1 MAGVGEINGRILNS
15 IKVRVLDTLRSSNA
29 YQSTMEKQDDTSS
42 VASTDPSTQSL
53 STAASYRRKH
63 GVSLLARAFL
73 FEVDAVYNWTPPA
86 PSAKLAE
93 ILTYACGQIEL
104 KVSDEG
110 AEEDDDGEE
119 VKLVFKGY
127 VEFSI
132 QVTPVRIREWL
143 QVTDES
149 DFKISPVYIKDRER
163 LIKLRTSSETRYKG
177 PDDLILPAAWG
188 RGESSRAAPGARSD
202 MEEIRELLR
211 EHGPEAG
218 VKKVA
223 EQFPG
228 QFVRYANGIT
238 QLAQLVVPRVREE
251 ESFVFRPWQ
260 AAIHKIASGK
270 PHDRHIYWIEDGKGN
285 TGKSRLTTWMCREM
299 GAVELDGRQMDAA
312 FSYTGQ
318 PIVIFDL
325 ARCVDTATL
334 KDMYTVAEKLKNG
347 QIYSSKYMSRLKV
360 FHVPHVFFFSNSP
373 PPIGV
378 WSADR
383 LQHIVLTPADGFHAG
398 SQVLEEI
405 PEIVPATGLDLFNK
419 YLEQETEARK
429 KKAEDD
435 AALAQQARDNAEDA
449 AEVAAYKADKEK
461 RAAELKVQMEK
472 NRKRKIEQAT
482 AGSEGG
488 DS

>member
-1 MAGVGEINGRILNS
+1 
-15 IKVRVLDTLRSSNA
+15 
-29 YQSTMEKQDDTSS
+29 MEKQDDTSS
-42 VASTDPSTQSL
+42 VASTNPSTRSL
-53 STAASYRRKH
+53 STGASYRRKH

-73 FEVDAVYNWTPPA
+73 FELDASHDWTPPS
-86 PSAKLAE
+86 PSAKLNE
-93 ILTYACGQIEL
+93 ILTYACGQIEK
-104 KVSDEG
+104 KVPDEG
-110 AEEDDDGEE
+110 AEAEDSDED
-119 VKLVFKGY
+119 KLVFKGY

-132 QVTPVRIREWL
+132 QVTPVRIRDWL
-143 QVTDES
+143 GVTDED
-149 DFKISPVYIKDRER
+149 DFKISPVFIKDRER
-163 LIKLRTSSETRYKG
+163 LIKLRTSPDTRYKG

-188 RGESSRAAPGARSD
+188 RGETARASPGARND
-202 MEEIRELLR
+202 MEEIKELLK
-211 EHGPEAG
+211 EHGPEEG
-218 VKKVA
+218 VKRVA

-228 QFVRYANGIT
+228 QFMRYANGIT
-238 QLAQLVVPRVREE
+238 QLAQLVVPRVREDA
-251 ESFVFRPWQ
+251 SFVFRPWQ
-260 AAIHKIASGK
+260 AAVHKIASGK

-383 LQHIVLTPADGFHAG
+383 LQHIVLSAADGFHAG
-398 SQVLEEI
+398 SQVLQEMPAE
-405 PEIVPATGLDLFNK
+405 PAATGLDLFNQ
-419 YLEQETEARK
+419 YLQQENEARE
-429 KKAEDD
+429 KKAADD
-435 AALAQQARDNAEDA
+435 AAEAQRVRDAAEEA
-449 AEVAAYKADKEK
+449 AEVAAYKAD
-461 RAAELKVQMEK
+461 AARRSAQQKADTERS
-472 NRKRKIEQAT
+472 RKRKIEEAAQR
-482 AGSEGG
+482 GG
-488 DS
+488 DE

>member
-1 MAGVGEINGRILNS
+1 
-15 IKVRVLDTLRSSNA
+15 
-29 YQSTMEKQDDTSS
+29 MEKHDDTSS

-73 FEVDAVYNWTPPA
+73 FEVDAASTWTPPS

-110 AEEDDDGEE
+110 AEEEDGDTED

-211 EHGPEAG
+211 EHGPENG

-251 ESFVFRPWQ
+251 ASFVFRPWQ

-398 SQVLEEI
+398 SQVLEEM
-405 PEIVPATGLDLFNK
+405 PEIVPTTGLDLFNK

-429 KKAEDD
+429 KKAADD
-435 AALAQQARDNAEDA
+435 AALAQQAQDDEEDA
-449 AEVAAYKADKEK
+449 AEIAEYKANQARVAAEHKAQTEK
-461 RAAELKVQMEK
+461 S
-472 NRKRKIEQAT
+472 RKRKIAEAA
-482 AGSEGG
+482 AGGG
-488 DS
+488 SDS

>member
-1 MAGVGEINGRILNS
+1 MD
-15 IKVRVLDTLRSSNA
+15 KH
-29 YQSTMEKQDDTSS
+29 DDTSS
-42 VASTDPSTQSL
+42 VASTNPSTRSL

-73 FEVDAVYNWTPPA
+73 FELDAPHDWTPPS

-93 ILTYACGQIEL
+93 ILTYACGQIER

-110 AEEDDDGEE
+110 AEAQDGDETL
-119 VKLVFKGY
+119 LVFKGY
-127 VEFSI
+127 AEFSV

-143 QVTDES
+143 RVADES

-163 LIKLRTSSETRYKG
+163 LIKLRTSPDTRYKG

-188 RGESSRAAPGARSD
+188 RGETARAAPGARSD
-202 MEEIRELLR
+202 MEEIKEILK
-211 EHGPEAG
+211 EHGPEEG

-228 QFVRYANGIT
+228 QFMRYANGIT
-238 QLAQLVVPRVREE
+238 QLAQLVVPRVREDA
-251 ESFVFRPWQ
+251 SFIFRPWQ

-383 LQHIVLTPADGFHAG
+383 LQHIVLSAADGFHVG
-398 SQVLEEI
+398 SQVLQEI
-405 PEIVPATGLDLFNK
+405 PAEIPKTGLDLFNK
-419 YLEQETEARK
+419 YLEEETEAQK
-429 KKAEDD
+429 KKATDD
-435 AALAQQARDNAEDA
+435 VAVAEQARDDAEDA
-449 AEVAAYKADKEK
+449 AEVAEYKAGAAK
-461 RAAELKVQMEK
+461 RAEDQKTEMEK
-472 NRKRKIEQAT
+472 TKKRKIAEALGN
-482 AGSEGG
+482 GS
-488 DS
+488 

>member
-1 MAGVGEINGRILNS
+1 
-15 IKVRVLDTLRSSNA
+15 
-29 YQSTMEKQDDTSS
+29 MEKHGDTSS
-42 VASTDPSTQSL
+42 VASTDPSTKSI

-63 GVSLLARAFL
+63 GVPLLARAFL
-73 FEVDAVYNWTPPA
+73 FELDVAAHDWTPPA
-86 PSAKLAE
+86 PSAKFQE
-93 ILTYACGQIEL
+93 ILSYACGQIEI
-104 KVSDEG
+104 KVSEGDEDEG
-110 AEEDDDGEE
+110 GDEIR
-119 VKLVFKGY
+119 LVFKGY
-127 VEFSI
+127 AEFSI
-132 QVTPVRIREWL
+132 QITPVRIREWL

-149 DFKISPVYIKDRER
+149 DFKVSPVFIKDRER
-163 LIKLRTSSETRYKG
+163 FIKLRTSPETRYKG

-188 RGESSRAAPGARSD
+188 RGETSRASPGARND
-202 MEEIRELLR
+202 MEVIREMLK
-211 EHGPEAG
+211 EHGPEEG
-218 VKKVA
+218 VKRVA

-238 QLAQLVVPRVREE
+238 QLAQLVVPRVREDA
-251 ESFVFRPWQ
+251 SFVFRPWQ

-383 LQHIVLTPADGFHAG
+383 LQHIVLSAADGFHAG
-398 SQVLEEI
+398 SQVLEVI
-405 PEIVPATGLDLFNK
+405 PEEAPATGLDLFNK
-419 YLEQETEARK
+419 YFKQETEARE
-429 KKAEDD
+429 KKAAED
-435 AALAQQARDNAEDA
+435 AERAQQVQNDAEDA
-449 AEVAAYKADKEK
+449 AEVAAYKADKER
-461 RAAELKVQMEK
+461 RAAELKAENEK
-472 NRKRKIEQAT
+472 SRKRKIAEALGTQ
-482 AGSEGG
+482 
-488 DS
+488 

>member
-1 MAGVGEINGRILNS
+1 
-15 IKVRVLDTLRSSNA
+15 
-29 YQSTMEKQDDTSS
+29 MEKHDDTSS

-53 STAASYRRKH
+53 STAASYRKKH

-73 FEVDAVYNWTPPA
+73 FELDAVYNWTPPS

-93 ILTYACGQIEL
+93 ILSYACGQIEL

-110 AEEDDDGEE
+110 AEDEDTEE
-119 VKLVFKGY
+119 TKLVFKGY
-127 VEFSI
+127 VEFSV

-149 DFKISPVYIKDRER
+149 DFKISPVFIKDRER

-177 PDDLILPAAWG
+177 PDDLILPAPWG

-238 QLAQLVVPRVREE
+238 QLAQLVVPRVRED

-260 AAIHKIASGK
+260 SAIHKIASGK

-398 SQVLEEI
+398 SQVLDEM

-429 KKAEDD
+429 KKAADD
-435 AALAQQARDNAEDA
+435 AALVQQAQNDAEDA
-449 AEVAAYKADKEK
+449 AEIAEYKANQARVAAEHKAQTE
-461 RAAELKVQMEK
+461 RS
-472 NRKRKIEQAT
+472 RKRKIAEAA

>member
-1 MAGVGEINGRILNS
+1 
-15 IKVRVLDTLRSSNA
+15 
-29 YQSTMEKQDDTSS
+29 MEKHDDTSS

-73 FEVDAVYNWTPPA
+73 FELNAEYNWTPPA
-86 PSAKLAE
+86 PSAKLSE
-93 ILTYACGQIEL
+93 ILTYSCGQIEL

-110 AEEDDDGEE
+110 AEDEDADADADADGKE

-127 VEFSI
+127 AEFSI

-251 ESFVFRPWQ
+251 ASFVFRPWQ

-383 LQHIVLTPADGFHAG
+383 LQHIVLSAADGFHAG
-398 SQVLEEI
+398 SQVLEEV
-405 PEIVPATGLDLFNK
+405 PEVVPATGLDLFNK
-419 YLEQETEARK
+419 YLEQEQEARK
-429 KKAEDD
+429 KKAADD
-435 AALAQQARDNAEDA
+435 AAEAEKARDDAEDA
-449 AEVAAYKADKEK
+449 AEIAAYKTD
-461 RAAELKVQMEK
+461 AARRVEQLKKQQERS
-472 NRKRKIEQAT
+472 RKRKIEEA
-482 AGSEGG
+482 ARRGDEG

>member
-1 MAGVGEINGRILNS
+1 MV
-15 IKVRVLDTLRSSNA
+15 KH
-29 YQSTMEKQDDTSS
+29 DDTSS

-73 FEVDAVYNWTPPA
+73 FQIDAADASWTPPS
-86 PSAKLAE
+86 PGNKLAE
-93 ILTYACGQIEL
+93 ILTYACGQIEI

-110 AEEDDDGEE
+110 AEAGDTGGDGDDSEIR
-119 VKLVFKGY
+119 LVFKGY

-132 QVTPVRIREWL
+132 QVTPVRVREWL
-143 QVTDES
+143 RVVDES
-149 DFKISPVYIKDRER
+149 GFKISPAFIKDRDR
-163 LIKLRTSSETRYKG
+163 LIKLRTSPETRYKG
-177 PDDLILPAAWG
+177 PDDLILPASWC
-188 RGESSRAAPGARSD
+188 RGESSRAAPGARND

-211 EHGPEAG
+211 DHGPEEG

-238 QLAQLVVPRVREE
+238 QLAQLVVPRVREDA
-251 ESFVFRPWQ
+251 SFVFRPWQ

-383 LQHIVLTPADGFHAG
+383 LQHIVLTPADGFHAA

-405 PEIVPATGLDLFNK
+405 PEVVPATGLDLFNK

-429 KKAEDD
+429 KKAADEAV
-435 AALAQQARDNAEDA
+435 AAQKAQNDAEDA
-449 AEVAAYKADKEK
+449 AEIAEYQAHQAR
-461 RAAELKVQMEK
+461 RAAEHKEQLER
-472 NRKRKIEQAT
+472 NRKRKIAEAI
-482 AGSEGG
+482 ADN

>member
-1 MAGVGEINGRILNS
+1 
-15 IKVRVLDTLRSSNA
+15 
-29 YQSTMEKQDDTSS
+29 MEKHDDTSS
-42 VASTDPSTQSL
+42 VASTDPSTKSI
-53 STAASYRRKH
+53 STATSYRRKH

-73 FEVDAVYNWTPPA
+73 FEMNAESSWTPPA
-86 PSAKLAE
+86 PSAKLSE

-110 AEEDDDGEE
+110 AEDEDGEE
-119 VKLVFKGY
+119 TKLVFKGY

-143 QVTDES
+143 EVTDAS
-149 DFKISPVYIKDRER
+149 DFKISPVFLKDRER
-163 LIKLRTSSETRYKG
+163 LIRLRTSSETRYKG

-188 RGESSRAAPGARSD
+188 RGETSRAAPGVRND
-202 MEEIRELLR
+202 MEEIREILK
-211 EHGPEAG
+211 EHGPEEG
-218 VKKVA
+218 VKRVA

-228 QFVRYANGIT
+228 QFMRYANGIT

-251 ESFVFRPWQ
+251 ADFVFRPWQ

-383 LQHIVLTPADGFHAG
+383 LQHVVLSPADEFHAG
-398 SQVLEEI
+398 SQVLHDV
-405 PEIVPATGLDLFNK
+405 PEAVAATGLDLFNK

-429 KKAEDD
+429 KKATEDE
-435 AALAQQARDNAEDA
+435 AQAQQAKNDAEDA
-449 AEVAAYKADKEK
+449 AEIAEYKAEAAR
-461 RAAELKVQMEK
+461 RAIEQRAEAERS
-472 NRKRKIEQAT
+472 RKRKIAEA
-482 AGSEGG
+482 SRD

>member
-1 MAGVGEINGRILNS
+1 
-15 IKVRVLDTLRSSNA
+15 
-29 YQSTMEKQDDTSS
+29 MEKHDDTSS
-42 VASTDPSTQSL
+42 VASSDPSTRSI

-63 GVSLLARAFL
+63 GVPLLARAFL
-73 FEVDAVYNWTPPA
+73 FELDATHDWTPPA
-86 PSAKLAE
+86 PSAKFQE
-93 ILTYACGQIEL
+93 ILSYACGQIEI
-104 KVSDEG
+104 KVSEG
-110 AEEDDDGEE
+110 AEDEGGDEIR
-119 VKLVFKGY
+119 LVFKGY
-127 VEFSI
+127 AEFSI
-132 QVTPVRIREWL
+132 QITPVRIREWL

-149 DFKISPVYIKDRER
+149 DFKVSPVFIKDRER
-163 LIKLRTSSETRYKG
+163 FIKLRTSPETRYKG

-188 RGESSRAAPGARSD
+188 RGETSRASPGTRND
-202 MEEIRELLR
+202 MEVIREMLK
-211 EHGPEAG
+211 EHGPEEG
-218 VKKVA
+218 VKRVA

-251 ESFVFRPWQ
+251 ASFVFRPWQ

-383 LQHIVLTPADGFHAG
+383 LQHVVLSAADGFHAG
-398 SQVLEEI
+398 SQVLEVI
-405 PEIVPATGLDLFNK
+405 PEEAPATGLELFNK
-419 YLEQETEARK
+419 YFKQETEARE
-429 KKAEDD
+429 KKAAED
-435 AALAQQARDNAEDA
+435 AERAQQAQNDAEDA
-449 AEVAAYKADKEK
+449 AEVAAYKADKER
-461 RAAELKVQMEK
+461 RAAELKAENEK
-472 NRKRKIEQAT
+472 SRKRKIAEALGTQ
-482 AGSEGG
+482 
-488 DS
+488 